1 VGKHEFSSIK
11 IKVKSDKQNPLM
23 LKKKS
28 TRRYIFAL
36 GATCEVFLLE
46 VLYASN

>member
-23 LKKKS
+23 LKNKGDP
-28 TRRYIFAL
+28 YL
-36 GATCEVFLLE
+36 HWVQPATDFL
-46 VLYASN
+46 N